1 MFLPLTTCS
10 DKMSP
15 YNEALSEKGPQHT
28 LSLLLDDLRVFFSVL
43 ILKKTSEYRLA
54 NKSLC
59 TKASPYWGTSACS
72 TEHTPRLNPSKG
84 QGCFLQCYCVLSR
97 WISQNLHW
105 ATESFQPLPIL
116 FESLQVTHLSEV
128 SGCTQWSLCS
138 AGWQG
143 EGFLLHPP
151 VRSHHYRLQHHH
163 LLHATTFAS
172 LDSDLEESLSPL
184 LLVSDDG
191 FGS

>member
-1 MFLPLTTCS
+1 MQWQDVTIQWGIEWKRTPAYSELASRWSESIFLSS
-10 DKMSP
+10 DT
-15 YNEALSEKGPQHT
+15 EKNQWITAGQQIT
-28 LSLLLDDLRVFFSVL
+28 LYQGFTLLRD
-43 ILKKTSEYRLA
+43 I
-54 NKSLC
+54 
-59 TKASPYWGTSACS
+59 CS